1 MVDRC
6 VANMGWDLASRHSSP
21 LGNTPRG
28 VCSTTSISPQC
39 REGSHA
45 GAQPKGRPPLGV
57 SSPGQSW
64 LLRARTTCPAS
75 PPAVRLW
82 GTARRDGAATNW
94 TVTTGDLRAPGQIL
108 AKISHIQN
116 LSIGYSQG
124 VWYRTDRAPQSG
136 HQDDPSGLSSGT
148 RSARHAISHP
158 YVHNSPGN
166 FSEVAEVLAH
176 AN

>member
-28 VCSTTSISPQC
+28 VCSTTGISPQC

-45 GAQPKGRPPLGV
+45 GAQPKGRPPLGA